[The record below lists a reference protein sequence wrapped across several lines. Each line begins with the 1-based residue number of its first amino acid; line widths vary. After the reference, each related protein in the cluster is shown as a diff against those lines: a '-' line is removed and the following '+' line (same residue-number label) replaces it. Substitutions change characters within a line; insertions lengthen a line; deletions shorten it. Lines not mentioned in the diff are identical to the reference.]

1 MKKLSAIYIRI
12 MESTDEIEQ
21 LKTLKEDG
29 KLADWIEKMDIDL
42 MRLLE
47 KQKVNSTARNLDVIF
62 L

>member
-1 MKKLSAIYIRI
+1 